1 MSPSRRWAADRGAR
15 LCLPL
20 DDHSRSSACQALAGA
35 AHVREWWRDPQQQYA
50 LVSGDLDEPAM
61 DQFIFSAAGSP
72 FGYLQCYDLT
82 EWNTGFGPQPPST
95 RGIDLFIGEPDM
107 IGRGHG
113 SALIRRF
120 VDDRLQSGALRI
132 VTDPDPANHRAICAY
147 EKAGFAKDRL
157 VETPDGIALL
167 MVRNP

>member
-1 MSPSRRWAADRGAR
+1 MAPDYVFRPMTAGDLPLIRRWLA
-15 LCLPL
+15 LP
-20 DDHSRSSACQALAGA
+20 
-35 AHVREWWRDPQQQYA
+35 HVLEWWGDPHQQYA

-113 SALIRRF
+113 SALIRCF
-120 VDDRLQSGALRI
+120 VDDRLQSGAPRI
-132 VTDPDPANHRAICAY
+132 VTDPDPANHRAIRAY

-157 VETPDGIALL
+157 VDTPDGTALL
-167 MVRNP
+167 MVRDP